1 MFCSFLSS
9 VRLSI
14 SNRKMPNG
22 CGKQIWL
29 TMANQ
34 IEWHYISESH
44 SRVKWLAA
52 WVNGGRRGLGAAF
65 MPSVWA

>member
-1 MFCSFLSS
+1 
-9 VRLSI
+9 
-14 SNRKMPNG
+14 MPND

-44 SRVKWLAA
+44 SRVKWLH
-52 WVNGGRRGLGAAF
+52 GLMGDRRGLAAAF
-65 MPSVWA
+65 MPSV